1 MELTHPQLRLEAL
14 ERCGI
19 RTTPTALADFIGKMD
34 LTVKIYNKPGAERN
48 YTPSYAVTYKW
59 VKGLSIPPISILAA
73 LAKYC
78 NTNIS
83 YLIGLTEVDKP
94 NDSYDLNCRLKD
106 IRCSKRISR
115 EALADLTG
123 ITYQTINTQELH
135 PDNDGN
141 KIRISNLL
149 KLLSV
154 FDISMDFFYGL
165 TSKERWEI
173 EDEMVKTIRTFSPK
187 TPVHIVGNNIDKVGI
202 ISDDMEHIYMSD
214 GSTMSTKD
222 TLLNNFVI
230 TGFTEIK

>member
-1 MELTHPQLRLEAL
+1 MEIMQPKLRLEAL
-14 ERCGI
+14 EKYGI
-19 RTTPTALADFIGKMD
+19 GTTPTELADFIKQMD
-34 LTVKIYNKPGAERN
+34 LTVRIYNKPNAERN
-48 YTPSYAVTYKW
+48 YAPSYAVTYKW

-78 NTNIS
+78 KTNVS

-94 NDSYDLNCRLKD
+94 DDAYELNCRLKE

-149 KLLSV
+149 KLLAV
-154 FDISMDFFYGL
+154 FDISLDFFYGL
-165 TSKERWEI
+165 TSRERWEI
-173 EDEMVKTIRTFSPK
+173 EDEAVKTIRTFSPG
-187 TPVHIVGNNIDKVGI
+187 TPVHIVGNNIDKVGV
-202 ISDDMEHIYMSD
+202 ISDDMEHIFLSD
-214 GSTMSTKD
+214 GSSLSTKD
-222 TLLNNFVI
+222 TLLNNYVI
-230 TGFTEIK
+230 TGFTEIR